1 MKRCLLGFSAGHVR
15 AIFQLIRMQFLVG
28 HLKTHAVL
36 LLKLHLKGGNEQI
49 YFTCINPTT
58 YLSSI
63 HYRKQEQLAVRNAGC
78 ARSRYTLKLSLF
90 VNQSMN
96 ESIN

>member
-1 MKRCLLGFSAGHVR
+1 
-15 AIFQLIRMQFLVG
+15 MQFIVG

-78 ARSRYTLKLSLF
+78 ASSRYTLKLSHF
-90 VNQSMN
+90 FKNQLIN
-96 ESIN
+96 EQSISKTHRV